1 MVDVCKRVLG
11 KSHCW
16 WNLVLS
22 GVGEIKRK
30 KQPCRLRSKDFTVR
44 VVTKISSCGVNTTSR
59 RGIIWLGISFG
70 SIFLL
75 FSDESSWGLLS

>member
-22 GVGEIKRK
+22 VVGEVKRK
-30 KQPCRLRSKDFTVR
+30 KQPCRLRSKDFTV
-44 VVTKISSCGVNTTSR
+44 VTISLVLKNNNKNKTNSKV
-59 RGIIWLGISFG
+59 SFPAVDFTIRLQEG
-70 SIFLL
+70 KSKQV
-75 FSDESSWGLLS
+75 

>member
-16 WNLVLS
+16 WNLVIS

-30 KQPCRLRSKDFTVR
+30 KQPCRLRSKDFTV
-44 VVTKISSCGVNTTSR
+44 TISLVLKNNNKNKTNSKV
-59 RGIIWLGISFG
+59 SFLAVDFPIRLQEG
-70 SIFLL
+70 KSKQV
-75 FSDESSWGLLS
+75 

>member
-22 GVGEIKRK
+22 GVGEVKRK
-30 KQPCRLRSKDFTVR
+30 KQPCRLRSKDFTV
-44 VVTKISSCGVNTTSR
+44 VTSSLVLKNKSKNKTNSKV
-59 RGIIWLGISFG
+59 SFPAVDFTICLQEG
-70 SIFLL
+70 KSKQV
-75 FSDESSWGLLS
+75 